1 MLRRADTI
9 PWTEKYRPRTI
20 DALTQQDGVVRSLR
34 STLVGAQGHVPHM
47 LFHGPPGTGKTTAIL
62 AVAHQWFPHPRLFA
76 ERVLEL
82 NASEDRGVERVR
94 TTVRNFARTAVDDK
108 FTYRDADGK
117 RHTMCVPPFRLM
129 ILDEVDMMTHD
140 AKGALL
146 RIIEDNARTTRFCLI
161 CNYVT
166 TLRGPL
172 VSRCCKFR
180 FTPLDDDGV
189 AERLQYVARAEQVMT
204 VLSATVYGDIAR
216 HCRGDLRAALQMLQ
230 CVAEIALHAARQALQ
245 RATSVST
252 SALPGDV
259 SSSSS
264 SGSSTTASANVAE
277 PTSEATVRVQ
287 QNIVAQLTGCAPAP
301 HIERLA
307 DVLVADDATFV
318 ARERSRAVRDLPT
331 ADISASRERAWNE
344 QVRSTL
350 DTRGYM
356 AACVLHQL
364 GEEILRR
371 AASDPQLSLL
381 AAHYLERIARADAAL
396 ADGADSFLQ
405 VASIFQVRPLSMYSS
420 I

>member
-1 MLRRADTI
+1 MLRRAETI

-20 DALTQQDGVVRSLR
+20 DTLTQQDGVVRSLR
-34 STLVGAQGHVPHM
+34 STLIGAHGRVPHM

-117 RHTMCVPPFRLM
+117 RHTMRVPPFRLM

-180 FTPLDDDGV
+180 FTPLDDEGV
-189 AERLQYVARAEQVMT
+189 IERLRYVSRAENIAS
-204 VLSATVYGDIAR
+204 VLSETVYNDIAR

-230 CVAEIALHAARQALQ
+230 CVAEIALHSNRQALQ
-245 RATSVST
+245 RAASMST
-252 SALPGDV
+252 TMPQSDT
-259 SSSSS
+259 SSS
-264 SGSSTTASANVAE
+264 SGSSSSSSAVEPPSSTATARAHH
-277 PTSEATVRVQ
+277 
-287 QNIVAQLTGCAPAP
+287 NIVAQLTGCAPLP

-307 DVLVADDATFV
+307 DVLIASDATFV
-318 ARERSRAVRDLPT
+318 QRERSRAVREPPT
-331 ADISASRERAWNE
+331 ADVPASRERAWNE

-364 GEEILRR
+364 GEEIVRR
-371 AASDPQLSLL
+371 AASDPDLSLL

-405 VASIFQVRPLSMYSS
+405 VASVFQVRPLSMYSVA
-420 I
+420 